1 MTKRCSRPILLVCA
15 AIGVACGSDK
25 LVEPERTPVFTTLEV
40 TPTDARILQGG
51 SATVAATMRR
61 SGVFTGTV
69 SLTVTGLPTGVAAVV
84 SDVQSTAFVT
94 TANVTLN
101 VSVSTIPGD
110 YSLMLHGTGT
120 GITEATAAF
129 GLSVEPIAPCTADG
143 VCEQWAASAT
153 ASSEYTTTAWSA
165 NEATGWPN
173 AAPCEDDAHAWASLE
188 SNGVDWLE
196 LEYEK
201 SVRPTEIR
209 IHEVF
214 GVSSIVKVEV
224 KDGAGTYHTVYS
236 AQPERQT
243 CPRVLTIPVTG
254 ISAMVKVVRLSF
266 EQRALNIWDEIDAV
280 KLIGNATPLGAY
292 SEIAGVYD
300 LLAPITSFDPAWFD
314 LTGYRYKAV
323 LTLHQT
329 GRDWFEG
336 TYADLQVVG
345 PAGESDDWKYTGFV
359 KGSLD
364 LDGRVVMELIGGNHT
379 WTSWY
384 GQGQLASSE
393 IAGKFGCCGHIS
405 GTFTV
410 VRRQAE

>member
-1 MTKRCSRPILLVCA
+1 MTNCPKPILLVCA
-15 AIGVACGSDK
+15 AIGVACGSDN
-25 LVEPERTPVFTTLEV
+25 LVEPERTPVFATLEV
-40 TPTDARILQGG
+40 TPTGARVLQSG

-61 SGVFTGTV
+61 SGVFNGAV
-69 SLTVTGLPTGVAAVV
+69 NLTVTGLPTGVAAVI

-94 TANVTLN
+94 TATVTLK
-101 VSVSTIPGD
+101 VSGSTIPGD
-110 YSLMLHGTGT
+110 YSLVLHGTGT
-120 GITEATAAF
+120 GITGATAAF
-129 GLSVEPIAPCTADG
+129 GLSVEPISPCTADG

-153 ASSEYTTTAWSA
+153 ASSEYMATGWSA
-165 NEATGWPN
+165 NQATGWPN
-173 AAPCEDDAHAWASLE
+173 AAPCEDDAHSWASAA
-188 SNGVDWLE
+188 SNGIDWLE
-196 LEYEK
+196 LEYGK

-209 IHEVF
+209 IHEMF

-224 KDGAGTYHTVYS
+224 KDGAGTYHTVYT
-236 AQPERQT
+236 AQSGSQN

-266 EQRALNIWDEIDAV
+266 DQRALNIWDEIDAV
-280 KLIGNATPLGAY
+280 KLIGNAAPLGAS

-300 LLAPITSFDPAWFD
+300 LSAPITSFDPAWFD
-314 LTGYRYKAV
+314 FTGFRYKAV

-329 GRDWFEG
+329 SRDRFEG
-336 TYADLQVVG
+336 TYAGLQIVG
-345 PAGESDDWKYTGFV
+345 PAGESDDWEYTGFV

-364 LDGRVVMELIGGNHT
+364 LNGRVVIELIGGNHT

-393 IAGKFGCCGHIS
+393 ISGEFGCCGHIS

-410 VRRQAE
+410 VRRQTE